1 MFKCMALSMLRQA
14 DRMKPLQLFSREAAS
29 LGHDWSM
36 AKLRRVLTAKLEHV
50 DTSVEMRQLCIR
62 LLLKIGL
69 VCGNAEDL
77 LLAATSE
84 HPTDLTLS
92 LEYFCQPGAGDP
104 EELASAKA
112 TVLERL
118 GTCPRRLRGEEAE
131 HAARQSLIQDLITG
145 AAEDVLD
152 SVYNNDD
159 DDVDQVDHQLE
170 NFAELAQ
177 IIILGEMASKARKA
191 SEAAKNGGGD
201 GQELG

>member
-1 MFKCMALSMLRQA
+1 MPQNDGMFKCMALSMLRQA

-50 DTSVEMRQLCIR
+50 DTSVEMRQLCVR

-77 LLAATSE
+77 LLAATTE

-92 LEYFCQPGAGDP
+92 LEYFCQPDASDP
-104 EELASAKA
+104 GELASAKA
-112 TVLERL
+112 TVLERIKRVAS
-118 GTCPRRLRGEEAE
+118 GQGSKAQGEEAE

-159 DDVDQVDHQLE
+159 DDDDGQMDQLE

-191 SEAAKNGGGD
+191 S
-201 GQELG
+201 